1 MYLKAPINDFYLP
14 EIKIEE
20 GRCEIRMEVKSGFF
34 HAADAVHGSC
44 IFKLLDD
51 AAFFAVQS
59 VVESNF
65 ILTHKFETTFKKPV
79 KQGVIIGKGR
89 FEISEGRD
97 FFGVSEVRNS
107 EGELIALGRGSFR
120 VSNWALSSVAGYQS

>member
-1 MYLKAPINDFYLP
+1 M
-14 EIKIEE
+14 
-20 GRCEIRMEVKSGFF
+20 
-34 HAADAVHGSC
+34 AV
-44 IFKLLDD
+44 
-51 AAFFAVQS
+51 AFLNCLMMRPFLRFNLWWSQ
-59 VVESNF
+59 
-65 ILTHKFETTFKKPV
+65 ILFETTFKKPV